1 MSPERTAE
9 YTTNEQASSLDPS
22 ESPKMA
28 ENDSR
33 RGEYYSEL
41 VNFKGVSS
49 EPQQALHGNSI
60 LTEEEDSPTFKVCDN
75 KGKIS
80 EQQTFK
86 MRLEKPKAASSNGMS
101 FENGAY
107 KMDNLG
113 QYFNTFIKVQV
124 LALNHQCKVNRLT
137 VIFGQF

>member
-1 MSPERTAE
+1 
-9 YTTNEQASSLDPS
+9 
-22 ESPKMA
+22 
-28 ENDSR
+28 
-33 RGEYYSEL
+33 
-41 VNFKGVSS
+41 
-49 EPQQALHGNSI
+49 
-60 LTEEEDSPTFKVCDN
+60 VCDY

-86 MRLEKPKAASSNGMS
+86 MRLEKTKPKSSNGIG

-124 LALNHQCKVNRLT
+124 LALNHQCNICSHATETELEMSDHIQEHSLKELNSFARTL
-137 VIFGQF
+137 

>member
-1 MSPERTAE
+1 MI
-9 YTTNEQASSLDPS
+9 
-22 ESPKMA
+22 PK
-28 ENDSR
+28 N
-33 RGEYYSEL
+33 YSEA
-41 VNFKGVSS
+41 
-49 EPQQALHGNSI
+49 QQALHGNSI
-60 LTEEEDSPTFKVCDN
+60 LTEEADSPTFKVCDY

-86 MRLEKPKAASSNGMS
+86 MRLEKTKSKSSNGIG

-124 LALNHQCKVNRLT
+124 LALNHQCNVRRLNFSQILKYLIRYAAT
-137 VIFGQF
+137 QRKPRSKWLIIFKSTR

>member
-1 MSPERTAE
+1 MTLEE
-9 YTTNEQASSLDPS
+9 
-22 ESPKMA
+22 
-28 ENDSR
+28 
-33 RGEYYSEL
+33 
-41 VNFKGVSS
+41 VNTSINILYHYCFIFKGVSS

-86 MRLEKPKAASSNGMS
+86 MRLEKPKANSSNGMS

-124 LALNHQCKVNRLT
+124 LALNHQCKVIGVL
-137 VIFGQF
+137 F